1 MKRILLMILKTDYIE
16 HYLYL
21 LHYGWFTSILISI
34 SKECLSYQIAKTC
47 SFFFY
52 NINVYKRYFDAN
64 ELIKNIY
71 LNIRR
76 FKVTITSQISVIGIV
91 SKQLVTQQYRQK
103 SILSTEL
110 PDLIGSSITFSGRTH
125 ICLFGNE

>member
-1 MKRILLMILKTDYIE
+1 MILKIDYIE

-47 SFFFY
+47 IFFFY

-103 SILSTEL
+103 SFRQSS
-110 PDLIGSSITFSGRTH
+110 LI
-125 ICLFGNE
+125 